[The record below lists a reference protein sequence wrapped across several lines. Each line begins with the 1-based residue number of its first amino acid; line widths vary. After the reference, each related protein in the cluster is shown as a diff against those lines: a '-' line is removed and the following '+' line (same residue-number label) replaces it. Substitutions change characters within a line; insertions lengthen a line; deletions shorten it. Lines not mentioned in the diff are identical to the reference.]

1 MQGTCVP
8 FGVYRARRIPF
19 YMAWKYAPW
28 VALAYAVIDRED
40 QAEEIMS
47 CMRELRLGD
56 RRRMGFRRTCP
67 HKALL
72 AHSSVCKV
80 PNTSPQRFPFSLNTA
95 LR

>member
-8 FGVYRARRIPF
+8 FGVYRTHSISFRI
-19 YMAWKYAPW
+19 AWKYAPW

-56 RRRMGFRRTCP
+56 RRRMGFRRTIP
-67 HKALL
+67 RKALL
-72 AHSSVCKV
+72 AHF
-80 PNTSPQRFPFSLNTA
+80 TI
-95 LR
+95 